1 MDRLEDRDIV
11 EKLLDFERYGV
22 TATQRYGMRMRAAE
36 EIRALRAEVKRLRD
50 QRKTESTVRV
60 IQGHG

>member
-11 EKLLDFERYGV
+11 EKLLDFDRYGV
-22 TATQRYGMRMRAAE
+22 TATQRYSVRMGAAE
-36 EIRALRAEVKRLRD
+36 EIKALRAEVKRLRE
-50 QRKTESTVRV
+50 QRKTENTVRP